1 MLTFGA
7 TGAREVAMEPSHTYD
22 SEFISNCILLSG
34 RNSSELYMI
43 YVYGQIRLC
52 LNQSERLDFVDLRI
66 LTSI

>member
-1 MLTFGA
+1 
-7 TGAREVAMEPSHTYD
+7 MEPSHTYD

-52 LNQSERLDFVDLRI
+52 LNQSERFDFVDLRI
-66 LTSI
+66 LNSI